1 MPINDHKTIVSL
13 TVENSKNKEI
23 DTSFNTNFRETT
35 EFSMLKSKHRSNSK
49 AALRFDIFQQQNI
62 RI

>member
-1 MPINDHKTIVSL
+1 MNDHKTIVSL
-13 TVENSKNKEI
+13 TVENSRNKEI
-23 DTSFNTNFRETT
+23 DTSFNINSRERT
-35 EFSMLKSKHRSNSK
+35 EFSMLKSKHTSNSK